1 MVGGMYDIVI
11 IGGGPAGVTAALR
24 ARELGASTALVERGR
39 MGGTCTND
47 GCVPTRVLAKAARLL
62 RDARQ
67 LSDYGLLLDQT
78 PTVDF
83 PALLSRTQQVV
94 YQLHEKKQ
102 LLDHLRAV
110 QVDVYSEVGGARF
123 TSPHEI
129 LLENGQ
135 RVTGERFVL
144 CAGGHARRLDFPGSE
159 RALTHSDVWT
169 LSALPESVVVVGG
182 GATGCQLASIF
193 ETFGARV
200 TILDVAPSILLTED
214 QLVAETIRREFEQ
227 QGMAIV
233 TGIERLERIDAPDEK
248 LCRLVYRKDGAEHTI
263 ETEAVVLS
271 VGWPGNVEALN
282 LPAAGVE
289 TEHSYVRVDDYL
301 RTSVPHIYAAG
312 DITGKM
318 MLVQSASAQARVAV
332 ENALLKAQR
341 KAEHRLV
348 PHGGFTN
355 PEYGGVGL
363 TEQQA
368 REQGDPAVAT
378 VPYTDMD
385 RAVIDGHPVGFCKL
399 IVDRETHRL
408 LGAHVAGEQ
417 AVEVVQIVAAGM
429 AGGLRV
435 EQLADLEFAY
445 PTFSAIIG
453 LAARQLARELGS
465 IRLVPEW
472 QVLAPVRASEW
483 ERRD

>member
-1 MVGGMYDIVI
+1 MYDIVI

-24 ARELGASTALVERGR
+24 ARELGATTALVERGR

-67 LSDYGLLLDQT
+67 LDHYGLLLDQP

-83 PALLSRTQQVV
+83 AALLSRTQQVV

-102 LLDHLRAV
+102 LLDHLRDMK
-110 QVDVYSEVGGARF
+110 VDVYSEVGIATF
-123 TSPHEI
+123 QNPHEI
-129 LLENGQ
+129 RCENGQ
-135 RVTGERFVL
+135 TINGERFVL
-144 CAGGHARRLDFPGSE
+144 CVGGHARRLDFPGGE
-159 RALTHSDVWT
+159 HALTHSDVWM
-169 LSALPESVVVVGG
+169 LPHLPQSVVIVGG

-193 ETFGARV
+193 ETFGAHV

-214 QLVAETIRREFEQ
+214 PLVADTIRREFEQ
-227 QGMAIV
+227 QNITLV
-233 TGIERLERIDAPDEK
+233 TGIERLERIESLDERRK
-248 LCRLVYRKDGAEHTI
+248 SLVYRKDGVEIAV
-263 ETEAVVLS
+263 ETQAVILS
-271 VGWPGNVEALN
+271 VGWPGSVEGLN

-289 TEHSYVRVDDYL
+289 TNHSYIKVDDL
-301 RTSVPHIYAAG
+301 MRTSAAHIYAAG

-332 ENALLKAQR
+332 ENALLDQQR

-348 PHGGFTN
+348 PHGGFTD

-363 TEQQA
+363 TESQA
-368 REQGDPAVAT
+368 REQGDPAVAV

-399 IVDRETHRL
+399 IVDRESHRL
-408 LGAHVAGEQ
+408 LGAHVVGEQ
-417 AVEVVQIVAAGM
+417 AVEIVQIVAAGI

-445 PTFSAIIG
+445 PTFSAIVG
-453 LAARQLARELGS
+453 LAARQLTRELGS
-465 IRLVPEW
+465 VTLAPEW
-472 QVLAPVRASEW
+472 RVLAPIRAAEW